1 MNNQQI
7 VLVTGS
13 SKGIGLS
20 IAKKFKEAKWV
31 VIQNSRNRILE
42 DSLIG
47 DTSIIADVTKLNEV
61 SNLVEQIK
69 NTYGHLDA
77 VVCNV
82 GSGKNLESSNS
93 QERWDHF
100 IKVNLFAA
108 SNVIDEAL
116 PLLKNSSVTVISS
129 ICGNSVIDGA
139 PVEYSTAKAAL
150 NQYIKVMAKKYAKSE
165 IRFNSISPGNV
176 MFDGSQW
183 AEKLKSDEKNT
194 INYIR
199 EKVPMGKFIE
209 PQDIAEMAYYLSSIK
224 SRFITGQNFVID
236 GGQSL

>member
-1 MNNQQI
+1 MNNEQI

-31 VIQNSRNRILE
+31 VIQNSRSEILE

-47 DTSIIADVTKLNEV
+47 DISIIADVTKSDDV
-61 SNLVEQIK
+61 ISLVKNIK
-69 NTYGHLDA
+69 DVYGHLDA
-77 VVCNV
+77 IVCNV
-82 GSGKNLESSNS
+82 GSGKNIESSIS
-93 QERWDHF
+93 QDRWDHF
-100 IKVNLFAA
+100 IRMNLFSA
-108 SNVIDEAL
+108 SNIIDHAL
-116 PLLKNSSVTVISS
+116 PLLNNSSVTVISS
-129 ICGNSVIDGA
+129 ICADAVIDGA

-165 IRFNSISPGNV
+165 IRFNSVSPGNV

-183 AEKLKSDEKNT
+183 AEKLKLDEKNT
-194 INYIR
+194 INHIR

>member
-1 MNNQQI
+1 MSKKQT

-13 SKGIGLS
+13 SKGIGAA
-20 IAKKFKEAKWV
+20 IAKKFKEYDWV

-69 NTYGHLDA
+69 STYGHLDA

-100 IKVNLFAA
+100 IKVNLFSA
-108 SNVIDEAL
+108 SNVIDKAL
-116 PLLKNSSVTVISS
+116 PLLNNSSVTVISS

-150 NQYIKVMAKKYAKSE
+150 NQYIKVMAMKYAKNE
-165 IRFNSISPGNV
+165 IRFNSVSPGNV
-176 MFDGSQW
+176 IFDGSQW
-183 AEKLKSDEKNT
+183 AEKLKLDEKNT
-194 INYIR
+194 TSYIR

>member
-1 MNNQQI
+1 MNNEQI

-13 SKGIGLS
+13 NKGIGLS

-31 VIQNSRNRILE
+31 VIQNARSEISE

-47 DTSIIADVTKLNEV
+47 DISIIADVTKSDDV
-61 SNLVEQIK
+61 ISLVKNIK
-69 NTYGHLDA
+69 DVYGHLDA
-77 VVCNV
+77 IVCNV
-82 GSGKNLESSNS
+82 GSGKNIDSSIS

-100 IKVNLFAA
+100 IRMNLFSA
-108 SNVIDEAL
+108 SNVIDHAL
-116 PLLKNSSVTVISS
+116 PLLNNSSVTVISS
-129 ICGNSVIDGA
+129 ICAGAVIDGA

-165 IRFNSISPGNV
+165 IRFNSVSPGNV

-183 AEKLKSDEKNT
+183 AEKLKLDEKNT
-194 INYIR
+194 TNYIR

>member
-1 MNNQQI
+1 MNNEQI

-20 IAKKFKEAKWV
+20 IARKFKEAKWV
-31 VIQNSRNRILE
+31 VIQNSRNEIPE

-47 DTSIIADVTKLNEV
+47 DISIIADVTKPDEV
-61 SNLVEQIK
+61 ISLIK
-69 NTYGHLDA
+69 NIKGIYGHLDA
-77 VVCNV
+77 LVCNV
-82 GSGKNLESSNS
+82 GSGKNIKTNS
-93 QERWDHF
+93 TQERWDHF
-100 IKVNLFAA
+100 IKMNLFSV
-108 SNVIDEAL
+108 SNVIDHAL
-116 PLLKNSSVTVISS
+116 PLLNYSSVTVISS
-129 ICGNSVIDGA
+129 ICADTVIDGA

-165 IRFNSISPGNV
+165 IRFNSLSPGNV
-176 MFDGSQW
+176 IFDGSQW
-183 AEKLKSDEKNT
+183 AEKLKLDEKNT
-194 INYIR
+194 MNYIR